1 MARRHPELNA
11 TPANPKITEMD
22 KELAVI
28 KERLRT
34 TENELLTER
43 NARLGSAHSAT
54 TQPTSVELTLLLQKQ
69 IEEKSNE
76 VKKIKEEMKRSKMTL
91 NNEIHEL
98 SEKNN
103 KLEKSLK
110 ELQERLGKES
120 HVGWI
125 KDDIDLEKDTVIK
138 LKNENDIL
146 NQTVSF
152 TTHLII
158 IIDIQWLSVLFCDFL
173 DRKQ

>member
-1 MARRHPELNA
+1 
-11 TPANPKITEMD
+11 MD

-34 TENELLTER
+34 TENELLNER
-43 NARLGSAHSAT
+43 NARLGSANSAA
-54 TQPTSVELTLLLQKQ
+54 TQPTGVELTLLLQKQ

-146 NQTVSF
+146 NQTVS
-152 TTHLII
+152 
-158 IIDIQWLSVLFCDFL
+158 
-173 DRKQ
+173 

>member
-11 TPANPKITEMD
+11 TPANPKITEME

-43 NARLGSAHSAT
+43 NARLGSAHTT

-98 SEKNN
+98 SEKNG
-103 KLEKSLK
+103 KLEKSIK

-146 NQTVSF
+146 NQTVS
-152 TTHLII
+152 
-158 IIDIQWLSVLFCDFL
+158 
-173 DRKQ
+173 